1 MNKVDVNK
9 LGNTSMIRLKNIE
22 KKYNLNVS
30 LYAKNESENPTGSV
44 KDRAVYQMLLD
55 GVNAGTLKEGSTVI
69 EATSGN
75 TGISLA
81 AFGPLFGLKVI
92 IVMPDNMSL
101 KRREL
106 IKGYGAE
113 LCLIKGGMKECNEQA
128 QKLVKELS
136 NSVILGQFDNL
147 SNMKAHYLTTGK
159 EIVEQ
164 VENVDYIFAG
174 IGSGG
179 TISGIGKYMKEN
191 KPNVKCIGIEPKQSP
206 LITEGVAH
214 SHLIQGIG
222 ANFIP
227 NNFVRE
233 YVNEV
238 ITVDDSSSIEMSKK
252 ILELENVDVGYSSG
266 ANLLGAINYVKENN
280 IESGNIVVIFPD
292 SGSRYR

>member
-9 LGNTSMIRLKNIE
+9 LGNTSIIRLKNIE

-128 QKLVKELS
+128 QKLVKEALECPDKAEAILSMGVDGFDPYLATAGIPDPDLIVRTSGENRLS
-136 NSVILGQFDNL
+136 N
-147 SNMKAHYLTTGK
+147 YLLWQSAYSEFLFVDTLWPDFRKEEFFAALESYAKRDRRYGK
-159 EIVEQ
+159 
-164 VENVDYIFAG
+164 
-174 IGSGG
+174 
-179 TISGIGKYMKEN
+179 
-191 KPNVKCIGIEPKQSP
+191 VK
-206 LITEGVAH
+206 
-214 SHLIQGIG
+214 
-222 ANFIP
+222 
-227 NNFVRE
+227 
-233 YVNEV
+233 
-238 ITVDDSSSIEMSKK
+238 
-252 ILELENVDVGYSSG
+252 
-266 ANLLGAINYVKENN
+266 
-280 IESGNIVVIFPD
+280 
-292 SGSRYR
+292 

>member
-164 VENVDYIFAG
+164 VKNVEYIFAG

-233 YVNEV
+233 YVNKV
-238 ITVDDSSSIEMSKK
+238 ITVDDSSSIEMSKE

-266 ANLLGAINYVKENN
+266 ANLLGAINYVKENH